1 MAKFLKEKQRRTIA
15 RLIAILLAL
24 ALGVAVFRAI
34 PILNT
39 PIGSE
44 AMTTEEKIKQAE
56 QEKKKAEEELKK
68 AEQEKKQMEQAN
80 KTLRQTL
87 NDLNSELEQISA
99 NIARLEED
107 IILKREEIAQSELE
121 LAEATYIK
129 EQQYD
134 NMKIHV
140 KYLYERQDYDLMETL
155 FSASS
160 LSEFLNYADYI
171 EQLSEYD
178 SQKLEE
184 FREIE
189 RTVTETRN
197 RLNREVIELD
207 MMLIEVNAEQARVS
221 EAIEKTAGSIARYRN
236 EISKTEQE
244 MLEIEKEIKRQA
256 DDIERFKIQL
266 AEEIRLRELARQA
279 VWRNISDVKFAEGDR
294 YLLAN
299 LIYCEAG
306 AEPYAG
312 QVAVGAVVINRM
324 RSPVF
329 PDTMVGVVYAARQFS
344 PVASGRL
351 ALALSENRATAS
363 CYRAA
368 DEAMSGVTNVGDCL
382 FFRTPISGLTG
393 KTIGGHVFY

>member
-1 MAKFLKEKQRRTIA
+1 MAKFLNETQKRTIA
-15 RLIAILLAL
+15 RLIAILMAL
-24 ALGVAVFRAI
+24 ALGVAIFRAI
-34 PILNT
+34 PVLNT
-39 PIGSE
+39 PIDSE

-56 QEKKKAEEELKK
+56 AEKKKAEEDLKK
-68 AEQEKKQMEQAN
+68 AEQEKKQMEQTN
-80 KTLRQTL
+80 KSLRQTL
-87 NDLNSELEQISA
+87 ADLNTELEQISA
-99 NIARLEED
+99 NIAQLEQD
-107 IILKREEIAQSELE
+107 ITEKRAEIAQTELE
-121 LAEATYIK
+121 LAEATAIK
-129 EQQYD
+129 EDQYD
-134 NMKIHV
+134 NMKLHV
-140 KYLYERQDYDLMETL
+140 KYLYERQDYALMETL
-155 FSASS
+155 LSANSMAD
-160 LSEFLNYADYI
+160 FLNYADYI

-178 SQKLEE
+178 RMKLDE

-189 RTVTETRN
+189 RTVSETRH
-197 RLNREVIELD
+197 RLNMEVIDLD
-207 MMLIEVNAEQARVS
+207 LMLIEVNAEQARVS
-221 EAIEKTAGSIARYRN
+221 ETIEKTASSIARYRN

-266 AEEIRLRELARQA
+266 AEEIRLRELARQS
-279 VWRNISDVKFAEGDR
+279 VWRNISNIKFADGDR

-329 PDTMVGVVYAARQFS
+329 PDTMVGVIYAPRQFS

-351 ALALSENRATAS
+351 ALALSENRASAS

-368 DEAMSGVTNVGDCL
+368 DEAMSGASNVGDCL
-382 FFRTPISGLTG
+382 FFRTPISGLSG

>member
-1 MAKFLKEKQRRTIA
+1 MNREPKTLTSYIA
-15 RLIAILLAL
+15 RVFAILMAVV
-24 ALGVAVFRAI
+24 LGVGVFRAI
-34 PILNT
+34 PALYT
-39 PIGSE
+39 PIDTE
-44 AMTTEEKIKQAE
+44 AMTTEEKIRQAE
-56 QEKKKAEEELKK
+56 AEKKKAEEERKK
-68 AEQEKKQMEQAN
+68 AEQEKKEMEQKN

-87 NDLNSELEQISA
+87 GDLNTELELISA
-99 NIARLEED
+99 NIAQLELD
-107 IILKREEIAQSELE
+107 IANKRTEIAKTELE

-129 EQQYD
+129 DQQYE
-134 NMKIHV
+134 NMKTHI
-140 KYLYERQDYDLMETL
+140 KYLYERQDYALMDTL

-160 LSEFLNYADYI
+160 LAEFLNYADYI

-178 SQKLEE
+178 QMKLDE

-189 RTVTETRN
+189 RMVSETRH
-197 RLNREVIELD
+197 RLNMEVIDLD
-207 MMLIEVNAEQARVS
+207 LMLIEVNAEQARVA
-221 EAIEKTAGSIARYRN
+221 EAIENTASNISRYRN
-236 EISKTEQE
+236 EISRTEQE
-244 MLEIEKEIKRQA
+244 IEEYEREIKRQA

-266 AEEIRLRELARQA
+266 AEEIRLRELAKKS
-279 VWRNISDVKFAEGDR
+279 VWRNISNVSFAEGDR

-351 ALALSENRATAS
+351 ALALAENRATSS

-393 KTIGGHVFY
+393 INIGGHVFY